1 LIFDKGLPGAWDNVR
16 GITGG
21 CGGWSMPVTYDDYLR
36 EQAVQYRQ
44 MADKAEDPMV
54 QQELLDLAAVCEEV
68 ANKIEDRMTG
78 G

>member
-1 LIFDKGLPGAWDNVR
+1 MAVTF
-16 GITGG
+16 
-21 CGGWSMPVTYDDYLR
+21 TYDDYLR

-54 QQELLDLAAVCEEV
+54 RQEFLDLAAVCEEV

>member
-1 LIFDKGLPGAWDNVR
+1 
-16 GITGG
+16 
-21 CGGWSMPVTYDDYLR
+21 MPVTYDDYLR

-54 QQELLDLAAVCEEV
+54 QQEFLDLAEVCEEV